1 MAESV
6 TIARPYAE
14 ALFKAAKESGNLAK
28 WSEQI
33 ALLGQVA
40 AYPEARAAIGDPN
53 VAAAQLV
60 DFFKSACGTAVDA
73 ELSNFIQLLSNND
86 RLGLLP
92 EIAALYENYKQGE
105 EGTKQAEIHSAFPL
119 DDTQVKALVPQLEA
133 FFKTRLETS
142 SVKVDPEL
150 IGGIKVLVG
159 DQMLDA
165 SVRGKLDAMATALNH

>member
-14 ALFKAAKESGNLAK
+14 ALFRVAKESGALAK

-40 AYPEARAAIGDPN
+40 ANPEARAAIGDPN

-92 EIAALYENYKQGE
+92 EIAALYENYKQAE
-105 EGTKQAEIHSAFPL
+105 EGTKQAEIISAFPL
-119 DDTQVKALVPQLEA
+119 DDNQVKALVPQLENV
-133 FFKTRLETS
+133 FKTKLETK
-142 SVKVDPEL
+142 VAVDPEL
-150 IGGIKVLVG
+150 IGGIKVIVG

>member
-14 ALFKAAKESGNLAK
+14 ALFRVAKESGALAK

-40 AYPEARAAIGDPN
+40 ANPEARAAIGDPN

-92 EIAALYENYKQGE
+92 EIAGLYESYKQAE
-105 EGTKQAEIHSAFPL
+105 EGTKQAEIISAFPL
-119 DDTQVKALVPQLEA
+119 DDNQVKALVPQLEA
-133 FFKTRLETS
+133 VFKTKLETK
-142 SVKVDPEL
+142 VAVDPEL
-150 IGGIKVLVG
+150 IGGIKVIVG

-165 SVRGKLDAMATALNH
+165 SVRGKLNAMATALNH